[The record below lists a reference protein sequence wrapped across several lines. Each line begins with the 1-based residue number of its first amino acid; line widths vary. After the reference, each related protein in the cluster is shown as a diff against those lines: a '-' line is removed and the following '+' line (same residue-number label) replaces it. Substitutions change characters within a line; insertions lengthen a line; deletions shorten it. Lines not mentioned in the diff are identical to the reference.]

1 MILHLRVCVLT
12 KETIF
17 DIKLGRYLDRI
28 VLCRAHLSVALYFL
42 RQGV

>member
-1 MILHLRVCVLT
+1 MILHVQVGVSA

-17 DIKLGRYLDRI
+17 VIKLGRYLDRI
-28 VLCRAHLSVALYFL
+28 VLCRAHLSVASYFL